1 MRRLVSR
8 YDAVLSKVIE
18 VLKAQ
23 EIFRSTRDE
32 GERYEEGSA
41 TTAKQIRIVFQ
52 QRLTIRLDLGDRSN

>member
-32 GERYEEGSA
+32 GDRYEEGSA
-41 TTAKQIRIVFQ
+41 TTAKQIRNCFPAETDDQVGF
-52 QRLTIRLDLGDRSN
+52 GRSQ

>member
-23 EIFRSTRDE
+23 EIFEAQDMKETGS
-32 GERYEEGSA
+32 EEGSA
-41 TTAKQIRIVFQ
+41 TTAKQIRNCSQ
-52 QRLTIRLDLGDRSN
+52 QKLTIGLGDRSN